1 MNQMHLII
9 VSGNNLFLN
18 SLLQKK
24 FIKGGIR
31 MKYDLIIKG
40 GKVVF
45 KDEVKNVDI
54 AIKDGKISAIA
65 ETIESEADQV
75 VDAAGQYVLPGAI
88 DAHAHLCEPGRT
100 EWEGFVTGTKA
111 LAAGGTT
118 SYVDM
123 PLNALPA
130 TVDRE
135 ALRLKVESAK
145 GKNYVDYALYGGL
158 VPWNLDNLE
167 ELSDEGVVGYKCF
180 MSTCGSDIPN
190 DFKNV
195 DDYTLY
201 MGMKKLAEL
210 GHVLLIHAENAS
222 ITDRMAQDMLKQGR
236 TTATDY
242 VASRPVF
249 AEVDAVRRALYF
261 AKQTGC
267 KLHLVHISTA
277 EAVEEIIKAR
287 NEGLDVTL
295 ESCPHYFTIT
305 TAQFE
310 EIGTVA
316 KCSPPLRDEVEQE
329 KLWEKLIE
337 GKIDM
342 LTSDHSPCPFDM
354 KYTATNNMFEVW
366 GGITGCQNNVDLMFD
381 EAVLKR
387 NVPVTDFVRMIAYN
401 PAQRFHLTN
410 KGEIAVSKDA
420 DIILVDPNRSHVVQ
434 KEELYYRHKH
444 SPYIG
449 RKIDCRVTKTF
460 VRGNLVFDVNE
471 GIVGEPIGELVTHN
485 KKPELVMA

>member
-1 MNQMHLII
+1 
-9 VSGNNLFLN
+9 
-18 SLLQKK
+18 
-24 FIKGGIR
+24 

-45 KDEVKNVDI
+45 RDEVKNVDI
-54 AIKDGKISAIA
+54 AVLDGKISAIA
-65 ETIESEADQV
+65 ESIDNEATQFI
-75 VDAAGQYVLPGAI
+75 DAKGQYVMPGMI
-88 DAHAHLCEPGRT
+88 DAHVHICEPGRT
-100 EWEGFVTGTKA
+100 EWEGFVTGTQA

-130 TVDRE
+130 TVDRKS
-135 ALRLKVESAK
+135 LQLKIDAAK

-158 VPWNLDNLE
+158 IPGNLDKLQ
-167 ELSDEGVVGYKCF
+167 ELSDEGVVAYKCF
-180 MSTCGSDIPN
+180 MSTCGSDIPD
-190 DFKNV
+190 DFNNV

-201 MGMKKLAEL
+201 IGMKKLAEL
-210 GHVLLIHAENAS
+210 GHVLLIHAENAE
-222 ITDRMAQDMLKQGR
+222 ITDRMGQEMVKQGR

-249 AEVDAVRRALYF
+249 TEVDAVKRALF
-261 AKQTGC
+261 LAKETGC

-277 EAVEEIIKAR
+277 EAVEEINKAR
-287 NEGLDVTL
+287 NEGQDVTL

-310 EIGTVA
+310 EIGPVA

-329 KLWEKLIE
+329 KLWQKLIE

-342 LTSDHSPCPFDM
+342 LTSDHSPCPAEM
-354 KYTATNNMFEVW
+354 KYSATNDIFEVW

-401 PAQRFHLTN
+401 PAQRFNLPT

-420 DIILVDPNRSHVVQ
+420 DIILVDPNQSYVVE
-434 KEELYYRHKH
+434 KEDLYYRNQH

-449 RKIDCRVTKTF
+449 RKINCRVTKTF
-460 VRGNLVFDVNE
+460 VRGNQVFDINE
-471 GIVGEPIGELVTHN
+471 GIVGDPIGQLITYN
-485 KKPELVMA
+485 KKSELITP